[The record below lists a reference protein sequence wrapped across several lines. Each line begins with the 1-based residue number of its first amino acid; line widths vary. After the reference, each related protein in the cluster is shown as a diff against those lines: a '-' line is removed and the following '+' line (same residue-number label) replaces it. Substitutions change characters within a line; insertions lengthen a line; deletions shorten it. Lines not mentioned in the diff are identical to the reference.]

1 MARSRRPAPS
11 RPTRYQDVADP
22 AHIALLA
29 SPVRQDIVDTLVALG
44 GEADVAAVAR
54 ELGRPADGLYY
65 HFERLADAGLLQRRD
80 EAGDARRYRVGTRRG
95 TALRLV
101 YGKRAENGEA
111 VQQVVAKLLQS
122 AGRDFRAALA
132 DPKVRTTGEARELWA
147 GRSRGWLDQEGLR
160 EANALLGRLLELLQ
174 GPRQPGQ
181 DQLFSLSF
189 VLAPKPRKPAR
200 RGRPADED

>member
-1 MARSRRPAPS
+1 MARSR
-11 RPTRYQDVADP
+11 YHDVSDP
-22 AHIALLA
+22 GHVALLA

-44 GEADVAAVAR
+44 GEADVAAVAA

-65 HFERLADAGLLQRRD
+65 HFDRLADAGLLQRRD
-80 EAGDARRYRVGTRRG
+80 KAGEPRRYRIGTRRG
-95 TALRLV
+95 MALRLS
-101 YGKRAENGEA
+101 YGKRGENSEA

-132 DPKVRTTGEARELWA
+132 SPKVRTEGEARELWA
-147 GRSRGWLDQEGLR
+147 GRARGWLDEEGLR

-189 VLAPKPRKPAR
+189 VLAPKPGKPAR
-200 RGRPADED
+200 RAKGED